1 MQSRSS
7 HCLTA
12 NCLPGPFKHKV
23 QLGFPITEF
32 TVNLRFSLTEVI
44 FFICL
49 VPHMFMPSNI
59 EGMVV
64 FVDQFVNPI
73 WNRAKTNWPNP
84 LANHLP
90 GYWNAYGRRFSKY
103 GIDWQET
110 PGYWHDSITSHK
122 RRKMTEMTSSQ
133 LCQV

>member
-7 HCLTA
+7 HCLTG

-32 TVNLRFSLTEVI
+32 TVNLHFSLTEVI

-59 EGMVV
+59 EGMAV
-64 FVDQFVNPI
+64 FVDQ
-73 WNRAKTNWPNP
+73 R
-84 LANHLP
+84 L
-90 GYWNAYGRRFSKY
+90 
-103 GIDWQET
+103 
-110 PGYWHDSITSHK
+110 
-122 RRKMTEMTSSQ
+122 
-133 LCQV
+133 